1 MNVEKV
7 LPDSIVV
14 YAPASIGN
22 VSVGFD
28 VLGAAVSP
36 IDGTLLGDRVYIE
49 ASDSEFSLTA
59 VGDFVA
65 KLPTNPKENIVY
77 DCWKVFARELKKKSV
92 ALRPLAMTLEKN
104 MPIGSGLGSS
114 ACSIVAALDALNQ
127 FHGSPL
133 TQMESLA
140 LMGEMEGQ
148 ISGGIH
154 YDNVAPCY
162 LGGVQLM
169 VEELGIISQEVPCFD
184 DWYWVMAYPGIKV
197 STAEAREI
205 LPSQYRRQDIIA
217 HGRHLAGFIH
227 ACHSGQPELAAKMIK
242 DVVAEPYRSKLL
254 PNFSGAREY
263 AATAGALATGISGSG
278 PTLFSV
284 CNDKAIAQRV
294 ASWLE
299 NNYVQN
305 EEGFVH
311 VCRLDKQGSIV
322 TGSKL

>member
-1 MNVEKV
+1 MSV
-7 LPDSIVV
+7 VV

-36 IDGTLLGDRVYIE
+36 IDGTLLGDRVLVELGSE
-49 ASDSEFSLTA
+49 AFTLATA
-59 VGDFVA
+59 GCFVD
-65 KLPTNPKENIVY
+65 KLPENPKDNIVY
-77 DCWKVFARELKKKSV
+77 DCWCVFSRELNKKNV
-92 ALRPLAMTLEKN
+92 ALKNVHMILEKN

-127 FHGSPL
+127 FHDNPL
-133 TQMESLA
+133 NDMELLA

-162 LGGVQLM
+162 LGGLQLM

-184 DWYWVMAYPGIKV
+184 EWYWVMAYPGIKV

-205 LPSQYRRQDIIA
+205 LPSQYRRQDVIA
-217 HGRHLAGFIH
+217 HGRNLAGFIH
-227 ACHSGQPELAAKMIK
+227 ACYSKQLELAAKMIK
-242 DVVAEPYRSKLL
+242 DVVAEPYRERLL
-254 PNFSGAREY
+254 PNFAKAREY
-263 AATAGALATGISGSG
+263 AASAGALTTGISGSG
-278 PTLFSV
+278 PTLFSI
-284 CNDKAIAQRV
+284 CKDKDVADRV
-294 ASWLE
+294 SRWLQE
-299 NNYVQN
+299 NYVQN
-305 EEGFVH
+305 NEGFVH
-311 VCRLDKQGSIV
+311 VCRLDKQGSQV

>member
-1 MNVEKV
+1 MNSSDMDV
-7 LPDSIVV
+7 VV

-36 IDGTLLGDRVYIE
+36 VDGTLLGDRVQVKAGTE
-49 ASDSEFSLTA
+49 PFSLKTA
-59 VGDFVA
+59 GNFVS
-65 KLPTNPKENIVY
+65 KLPTEPKENIVY
-77 DCWKVFARELKKKSV
+77 DCWLVFSRELDKKGVELK
-92 ALRPLAMTLEKN
+92 PLEMTLEKN

-114 ACSIVAALDALNQ
+114 ACSIVAALDALNR
-127 FHGSPL
+127 FHGQPL
-133 TQMESLA
+133 NETELLA
-140 LMGEMEGQ
+140 LMGEMEGK

-169 VEELGIISQEVPCFD
+169 LEELGIISQEVPCFD

-242 DVVAEPYRSKLL
+242 DVIAEPYREKLL
-254 PNFSGAREY
+254 PGFANARQY
-263 AATAGALATGISGSG
+263 AVSAGALATGISGSG
-278 PTLFSV
+278 PTLFSICKEKDV
-284 CNDKAIAQRV
+284 AERV
-294 ASWLE
+294 ARWLE
-299 NNYVQN
+299 QNYVQN

-311 VCRLDKQGSIV
+311 VCRLDKQGSKV
-322 TGSKL
+322 TGSEL

>member
-1 MNVEKV
+1 MSQNV
-7 LPDSIVV
+7 VV

-36 IDGTLLGDRVYIE
+36 IDGTLLGDCVEIK
-49 ASDSEFSLTA
+49 ASDVAFELTTK
-59 VGDFVA
+59 GRFVD
-65 KLPTNPKENIVY
+65 KLPSDPQENIVY
-77 DCWKVFARELKKKSV
+77 DCWKVFARELDKKGI
-92 ALRPLAMTLEKN
+92 PLQPIHMTLEKN

-127 FHGSPL
+127 YHGNPL
-133 TQMESLA
+133 DEMALLA

-169 VEELGIISQEVPCFD
+169 LEELGIISQEVPCFD

-242 DVVAEPYRSKLL
+242 DVVAEPYRAKLL
-254 PNFSGAREY
+254 PGFSQAREY
-263 AATAGALATGISGSG
+263 AKAAGALATGISGSG
-278 PTLFSV
+278 PTLFSICKEKDV
-284 CNDKAIAQRV
+284 AERV
-294 ASWLE
+294 ARWLE
-299 NNYVQN
+299 ENYVQN
-305 EEGFVH
+305 NEGFVH
-311 VCRLDKQGSIV
+311 VCRLDKQGSKV
-322 TGSKL
+322 TGSEQ

>member
-1 MNVEKV
+1 MSQRV
-7 LPDSIVV
+7 VV

-36 IDGTLLGDRVYIE
+36 IDGTLLGDCVEIQ
-49 ASDSEFSLTA
+49 ASESPFELSTK
-59 VGDFVA
+59 GRFVD
-65 KLPTNPKENIVY
+65 KLPVDPQENIVY
-77 DCWKVFARELKKKSV
+77 DCWKVFARELDKKGV
-92 ALRPLAMTLEKN
+92 ALQSIHMTLEKN

-127 FHGSPL
+127 FHGNPL
-133 TQMESLA
+133 DETELLA

-169 VEELGIISQEVPCFD
+169 LEELGVISQEVPCFD

-205 LPSQYRRQDIIA
+205 LPSQYRRQDVIA

-242 DVVAEPYRSKLL
+242 DVIAEPYRAKLL
-254 PNFSGAREY
+254 PGFSKAREY
-263 AATAGALATGISGSG
+263 AASAGALATGISGSG
-278 PTLFSV
+278 PTLFSICKEKDV
-284 CNDKAIAQRV
+284 AERV
-294 ASWLE
+294 ARWLE
-299 NNYVQN
+299 ENYVQN
-305 EEGFVH
+305 NEGFVH
-311 VCRLDKQGSIV
+311 VCHLDKQGSKV
-322 TGSKL
+322 TGSQL

>member
-1 MNVEKV
+1 MSV
-7 LPDSIVV
+7 VV

-36 IDGTLLGDRVYIE
+36 IDGSLLGDRVKVE
-49 ASDSEFSLTA
+49 SGEQEFSLATA
-59 VGDFVA
+59 GSFVS
-65 KLPTNPKENIVY
+65 KLPTDPKENIVY
-77 DCWKVFARELKKKSV
+77 DCWRVFARELASKEVVLKNV
-92 ALRPLAMTLEKN
+92 HMTLEKN

-127 FHGSPL
+127 FHDNPL
-133 TQMESLA
+133 SEMELLA

-169 VEELGIISQEVPCFD
+169 LEEMGHISQSVPSFD
-184 DWYWVMAYPGIKV
+184 EWYWVMAYPGIKV

-227 ACHSGQPELAAKMIK
+227 ASHSGQPELAAKMIK
-242 DVVAEPYRSKLL
+242 DVIAEPYREKLL
-254 PNFSGAREY
+254 PGFADARKY
-263 AATAGALATGISGSG
+263 ALSAGALATGISGSG
-278 PTLFSV
+278 PTLFSI
-284 CNDKAIAQRV
+284 CKDKDVAERV
-294 ASWLE
+294 ARWLE
-299 NNYVQN
+299 QNYVQN

-311 VCRLDKQGSIV
+311 VCHLDKQGSKI
-322 TGSKL
+322 TGSEL

>member
-1 MNVEKV
+1 MSSADNGV
-7 LPDSIVV
+7 VV

-36 IDGTLLGDRVYIE
+36 IDGTLLGDRVLVKAGE
-49 ASDSEFSLTA
+49 SPFALTTA
-59 VGDFVA
+59 GRFVS
-65 KLPTNPKENIVY
+65 KLPTEAKENIVY
-77 DCWKVFARELKKKSV
+77 DCWLVFARELEKKSV
-92 ALRPLAMTLEKN
+92 ALKPLQMTLEKN

-114 ACSIVAALDALNQ
+114 ACSIVAALDALNR
-127 FHGSPL
+127 FHEQPL
-133 TQMESLA
+133 NEMELLA
-140 LMGEMEGQ
+140 LMGEMEGK

-162 LGGVQLM
+162 LGGLQLM
-169 VEELGIISQEVPCFD
+169 LEELGIISQEVPCFD

-205 LPSQYRRQDIIA
+205 LPSQYRRQDVIA

-227 ACHSGQPELAAKMIK
+227 SCHSGQPELAAKLIK
-242 DVVAEPYRSKLL
+242 DVIAEPYRAKLL
-254 PNFSGAREY
+254 LGFEQAREY
-263 AATAGALATGISGSG
+263 AKSAGALATGISGSG
-278 PTLFSV
+278 PTLFSICKEQDV
-284 CNDKAIAQRV
+284 AERV
-294 ASWLE
+294 ARWLE
-299 NNYVQN
+299 QHYVQN

-322 TGSKL
+322 TGSEL

>member
-1 MNVEKV
+1 MS
-7 LPDSIVV
+7 DSVVV

-36 IDGTLLGDRVYIE
+36 VDGTLLGDCVEVRP
-49 ASDSEFSLTA
+49 
-59 VGDFVA
+59 GDKPFDLAAKGSFVD
-65 KLPTNPKENIVY
+65 KLPSDPKENIVY
-77 DCWKVFARELKKKSV
+77 DCWKVYARELDKKGV
-92 ALRPLAMTLEKN
+92 ALKPVYMTLEKN

-127 FHGSPL
+127 FHGNPL
-133 TQMESLA
+133 NETELLA

-169 VEELGIISQEVPCFD
+169 LEELGIISQEVPCFD
-184 DWYWVMAYPGIKV
+184 EWYWVMAYPGIKV

-227 ACHSGQPELAAKMIK
+227 ACHSNQPELAAKMIK
-242 DVVAEPYRSKLL
+242 DVIAEPYRAKLL
-254 PNFSGAREY
+254 PGFSKAREY
-263 AATAGALATGISGSG
+263 AASAGALATGISGSG
-278 PTLFSV
+278 PTLFSI
-284 CNDKAIAQRV
+284 CKDKDVADRV
-294 ASWLE
+294 ARWLE
-299 NNYVQN
+299 ENYVQN
-305 EEGFVH
+305 NEGFVH
-311 VCRLDKQGSIV
+311 VCRLDKQGSKV

>member
-1 MNVEKV
+1 MDV
-7 LPDSIVV
+7 VV

-36 IDGTLLGDRVYIE
+36 VDGTLLGDRVMVKAGDE
-49 ASDSEFSLTA
+49 PFSLKTA
-59 VGDFVA
+59 GSFVS
-65 KLPTNPKENIVY
+65 KLPTEAKENIVY
-77 DCWKVFARELKKKSV
+77 DCWVVFSRELDKKGV
-92 ALRPLAMTLEKN
+92 ALKPLEMTLEKN

-114 ACSIVAALDALNQ
+114 ACSIVAALDALNR
-127 FHGSPL
+127 FHGQPL
-133 TQMESLA
+133 NETELLA
-140 LMGEMEGQ
+140 LMGEMEGK

-169 VEELGIISQEVPCFD
+169 LEELGIISQEVPCFD
-184 DWYWVMAYPGIKV
+184 GWYWVMAYPGIKV

-242 DVVAEPYRSKLL
+242 DVIAEPYREKLL
-254 PNFSGAREY
+254 PGFADARKY
-263 AATAGALATGISGSG
+263 ALSAGALATGISGSG
-278 PTLFSV
+278 PTLFSICKEQDV
-284 CNDKAIAQRV
+284 AERV
-294 ASWLE
+294 ARWLE
-299 NNYVQN
+299 QNYVQN

-322 TGSKL
+322 TGSEL

>member
-1 MNVEKV
+1 MNASDMDV
-7 LPDSIVV
+7 VV

-36 IDGTLLGDRVYIE
+36 TDGTLLGDRVQVK
-49 ASDSEFSLTA
+49 ASSEPFSLKTA
-59 VGDFVA
+59 GNFVS
-65 KLPTNPKENIVY
+65 KLPTKPEENIVY
-77 DCWKVFARELKKKSV
+77 DCWVVFARELDKKGVELKS
-92 ALRPLAMTLEKN
+92 LEMTLEKN

-114 ACSIVAALDALNQ
+114 ACSIVAALDALNR
-127 FHGSPL
+127 FHGQPL
-133 TQMESLA
+133 NETELLA
-140 LMGEMEGQ
+140 LMGEMEGK

-162 LGGVQLM
+162 LGGLQLM
-169 VEELGIISQEVPCFD
+169 LEELGIISQEVPCFD
-184 DWYWVMAYPGIKV
+184 DWHWVMAYPGIKV

-242 DVVAEPYRSKLL
+242 DVIAEPYREKLL
-254 PNFSGAREY
+254 PGFADARQY
-263 AATAGALATGISGSG
+263 AASAGALATGISGSG
-278 PTLFSV
+278 PTLFSICKEKDV
-284 CNDKAIAQRV
+284 AERV
-294 ASWLE
+294 ARWLE
-299 NNYVQN
+299 QNYVQN

-322 TGSKL
+322 TGSEL

>member
-1 MNVEKV
+1 MTQENQSV
-7 LPDSIVV
+7 VV

-36 IDGTLLGDRVYIE
+36 IDGTLLGDRVE
-49 ASDSEFSLTA
+49 VKLGDEPFSLA
-59 VGDFVA
+59 LAGNFVS
-65 KLPTNPKENIVY
+65 KLPSEPKENIVY
-77 DCWKVFARELKKKSV
+77 DCWVVFKRELENK
-92 ALRPLAMTLEKN
+92 ALEVKPIAMTLEKN

-127 FHGSPL
+127 FHGNPL
-133 TQMESLA
+133 NEMELLA
-140 LMGEMEGQ
+140 LMGEMEGK

-162 LGGVQLM
+162 LGGLQLM
-169 VEELGIISQEVPCFD
+169 LEELGIISQEVPCFD
-184 DWYWVMAYPGIKV
+184 DWFWVMAYPGIKV
-197 STAEAREI
+197 STAEARAI

-227 ACHSGQPELAAKMIK
+227 ACHSNQPDLAAKMIK
-242 DVVAEPYRSKLL
+242 DVIAEPYREKLL
-254 PNFSGAREY
+254 PGFANARKY
-263 AATAGALATGISGSG
+263 AASAGALTTGISGSG

-284 CNDKAIAQRV
+284 CRDKDVAERV
-294 ASWLE
+294 ARWLE
-299 NNYVQN
+299 TNYVQN

-311 VCRLDKQGSIV
+311 ICRLDKQGSKI
-322 TGSKL
+322 TGSEL

>member
-1 MNVEKV
+1 
-7 LPDSIVV
+7 

-36 IDGTLLGDRVYIE
+36 IDGTLLGDRVLVK
-49 ASDSEFSLTA
+49 SGSQPFSLKTA
-59 VGDFVA
+59 GSFVA
-65 KLPTNPKENIVY
+65 KLPSNMEDNIVY
-77 DCWKVFARELKKKSV
+77 DCWVVFARELAKKNVELK
-92 ALRPLAMTLEKN
+92 PLEMTLEKN

-114 ACSIVAALDALNQ
+114 ACSIVAALDALNR
-127 FHGSPL
+127 FHGQPL
-133 TQMESLA
+133 NETELLA
-140 LMGEMEGQ
+140 LMGEMEGK

-162 LGGVQLM
+162 LGGLQLM
-169 VEELGIISQEVPCFD
+169 LEELGIISQEVPCFD
-184 DWYWVMAYPGIKV
+184 EWYWVMAYPGITV

-242 DVVAEPYRSKLL
+242 DVIAEPYREKLL
-254 PNFSGAREY
+254 PGFADARKY
-263 AATAGALATGISGSG
+263 AMSAGALATGISGSG

-284 CNDKAIAQRV
+284 CKDKEVAERV
-294 ASWLE
+294 ARWLE
-299 NNYVQN
+299 QNYVQN
-305 EEGFVH
+305 QEGFVH
-311 VCRLDKQGSIV
+311 VCRLDKQGSTV
-322 TGSKL
+322 TGSSL